1 MAKLLN
7 IIEGGSYF
15 AKVYEAV
22 PDYNEKQAIE
32 RGEPGSGKYQW
43 EINLAVDKEIF
54 EAFENEGFNAGMKE
68 AGRASYT
75 DKPVITFIKWAS
87 DYKGN
92 PNTNPPVMDLNKNP
106 LSIEDRIE
114 NGSIVRVQWKAYEY
128 GKNTRYK
135 RPMLVAVQVVELNEP
150 TVSEDEVDF

>member
-1 MAKLLN
+1 MAKLSN

-22 PDYNEKQAIE
+22 PDYNEKQSIE

-54 EAFENEGFNAGMKE
+54 E
-68 AGRASYT
+68 
-75 DKPVITFIKWAS
+75 
-87 DYKGN
+87 GN

-150 TVSEDEVDF
+150 TVSEDEVAF

>member
-1 MAKLLN
+1 MAKLSN

-22 PDYNEKQAIE
+22 PDYNEKQS
-32 RGEPGSGKYQW
+32 PGSGKYQW

-54 EAFENEGFNAGMKE
+54 EAFEDAGFNAGMKE

-75 DKPVITFIKWAS
+75 DKPVITFLKWAN

-92 PNTNPPVMDLNKNP
+92 PNTNPPVMDIDKNL

-114 NGSIVRVQWKAYEY
+114 NGSTVRVQWKAYEY
-128 GKNTRYK
+128 GKTCI
-135 RPMLVAVQVVELNEP
+135 E
-150 TVSEDEVDF
+150 